1 MGFSDVYDYVA
12 GKQDWLARGLPIQ
25 GEKADRATAGVIA
38 KDDVVT
44 CRLTDRVGEVQ
55 ERVIASSYRFALV
68 VTEAG
73 CLLGR
78 LRASELEHCDPGST
92 AEEVME
98 PGPSTVR
105 IDTELAALV
114 ERLRAG
120 DLNFAVVTTPEG
132 TFVGVVRRSDAE
144 RYLSETA

>member
-1 MGFSDVYDYVA
+1 MGFSDVYQYVA
-12 GKQDWLARGLPIQ
+12 GKQDWLARGLPIE
-25 GEKADRATAGVIA
+25 GEKADRATAGAIA
-38 KDDVVT
+38 KSDVVT

-68 VTEAG
+68 VSEAR
-73 CLLGR
+73 CILGR
-78 LRASELEHCDPGST
+78 LRASELEHCDPGSI

-105 IDTELAALV
+105 IDTELAPLI

-120 DLNFAVVTTPEG
+120 DLKFAIVTTPEG
-132 TFVGVVRRSDAE
+132 TLVGVVRRSEAE
-144 RYLSETA
+144 RQLSATD

>member
-1 MGFSDVYDYVA
+1 MGFSDVYHYVA
-12 GKQDWLARGLPIQ
+12 GKQDWLARGLPTE
-25 GEKADRATAGVIA
+25 GEMAERATAGAIA

-55 ERVIASSYRFALV
+55 EQVIASSYRFALV
-68 VTEAG
+68 VSEAR

-78 LRASELEHCDPGST
+78 LRASEFEHCDPGST

-105 IDTELAALV
+105 IDIELATLV
-114 ERLRAG
+114 ERLRAR
-120 DLNFAVVTTPEG
+120 DLKFAIVTTPEG
-132 TFVGVVRRSDAE
+132 TLVGVVRRSDAE
-144 RYLSETA
+144 RHL